1 MIFYVFKFMR
11 VWSVF
16 ALITLAFSILLMF
29 CGNNIFKKTGKRPEL
44 SYLPIYNLL
53 ILLDVCQMFRLY
65 FILLLLPIV
74 NVLVIML
81 MLYRLSIVFLTKKS
95 FALGLILLPVLFLPV
110 LNYSKNLRLANEP
123 SEEEKDVSGDM
134 VSLLTQEQYNDLNKV
149 VEEKPSVDNVFKIP
163 KLDVAPPPAF
173 KANVIKYKQM
183 VLDEEKPQ
191 VIEKVEPVKV
201 NDIYANR
208 FINTQNKQEEDET
221 IEIVEL

>member
-11 VWSVF
+11 IWSIF
-16 ALITLAFSILLMF
+16 ALITLSFSILLMF
-29 CGNNIFKKTGKRPEL
+29 CGNNIFKKANKRAEL

-53 ILLDVCQMFRLY
+53 ILLDVCNMFRLY

-81 MLYRLSIVFLTKKS
+81 MLYRLSIVFLTKKG
-95 FALGLILLPVLFLPV
+95 FALGLILMPIIFLPI
-110 LNYSKNLRLANEP
+110 LNYSKNLKLSNEP
-123 SEEEKDVSGDM
+123 SEEEKDISDNM
-134 VSLLTQEQYNDLNKV
+134 VSMLTQEQYNELNKTEK
-149 VEEKPSVDNVFKIP
+149 EEPAIDNVFKAP
-163 KLDVAPPPAF
+163 KIDVAPPPAF

-183 VLDEEKPQ
+183 VVEEKPQ
-191 VIEKVEPVKV
+191 IIEKVEPVKV
-201 NDIYANR
+201 NDLYANR